1 MDSYL
6 HQLTA
11 VILTYKTNLDI
22 LKNCLKSI
30 NPKVKILIVEN
41 SSHFKYLKEIQS
53 NFSNIEVICSGSNLG
68 YGGGNNFGLNKVKT
82 NYALILNPDTVCE
95 DNFFLNINKY
105 LSDNIDFTLIGA
117 TYRNKTDFKPAGF
130 FNKKD
135 LKDAQFDKESNL
147 YEVDWIAGHTILFN
161 MKKFSNKIFF
171 DENFFLFF
179 EEFDLCM
186 TLKKRN
192 EKVYMCPDLK
202 IDHMGWKSS
211 FNVDENFEIHSHK
224 LRNWHYMWSFFYYN
238 KKNYGYLYSL
248 IKSLSRLLRSVLRII
263 FYSITFNNK
272 QRIIYTYRFLGL
284 INSIFLKKSKYR
296 INIDD

>member
-1 MDSYL
+1 
-6 HQLTA
+6 
-11 VILTYKTNLDI
+11 
-22 LKNCLKSI
+22 
-30 NPKVKILIVEN
+30 
-41 SSHFKYLKEIQS
+41 
-53 NFSNIEVICSGSNLG
+53 
-68 YGGGNNFGLNKVKT
+68 
-82 NYALILNPDTVCE
+82 
-95 DNFFLNINKY
+95 
-105 LSDNIDFTLIGA
+105 
-117 TYRNKTDFKPAGF
+117 
-130 FNKKD
+130 
-135 LKDAQFDKESNL
+135 
-147 YEVDWIAGHTILFN
+147 

-263 FYSITFNNK
+263 FYSVTFNNK

-296 INIDD
+296 VNIDD

>member
-105 LSDNIDFTLIGA
+105 LSGNIDFTLIGA

-130 FNKKD
+130 FNEKD
-135 LKDAQFDKESNL
+135 LKDAEFDKESNL

>member
-95 DNFFLNINKY
+95 DNFFSNVNKY
-105 LSDNIDFTLIGA
+105 LSGNIDFTLIGA
-117 TYRNKTDFKPAGF
+117 TYINKTDFKPAGF

>member
-105 LSDNIDFTLIGA
+105 LSGNIDFTLIGA

>member
-22 LKNCLKSI
+22 LKKCLKSI

>member
-53 NFSNIEVICSGSNLG
+53 NFSNIEVVCSGSNLG

-105 LSDNIDFTLIGA
+105 LSGNIDFTLIGT

-135 LKDAQFDKESNL
+135 LKNAQFDKESNL

>member
-22 LKNCLKSI
+22 LKKCLKSI

-248 IKSLSRLLRSVLRII
+248 SCINLSA
-263 FYSITFNNK
+263 
-272 QRIIYTYRFLGL
+272 
-284 INSIFLKKSKYR
+284 
-296 INIDD
+296 

>member
-22 LKNCLKSI
+22 LKKCLKSI

-105 LSDNIDFTLIGA
+105 LSGNIDFTLIGA
-117 TYRNKTDFKPAGF
+117 IYNNKTDFKPAGF
-130 FNKKD
+130 FNQKD
-135 LKDAQFDKESNL
+135 LKSAKFDKESNL
-147 YEVDWIAGHTILFN
+147 YEVDWIVGHTILFN

-202 IDHMGWKSS
+202 VYHMGWKSS

>member
-105 LSDNIDFTLIGA
+105 LSGNIDFTLIGA

-135 LKDAQFDKESNL
+135 LKNAQFDKESNL

>member
-11 VILTYKTNLDI
+11 VILTYKTNLEI
-22 LKNCLKSI
+22 LKKCLKSI

-105 LSDNIDFTLIGA
+105 LSGNIDFTLIGT

-135 LKDAQFDKESNL
+135 LKNAQFDKESNL

>member
-53 NFSNIEVICSGSNLG
+53 NFSNIEVVCSGSNLG

>member
-30 NPKVKILIVEN
+30 NSKVKILIVEN

-95 DNFFLNINKY
+95 DNFFSNVNKY
-105 LSDNIDFTLIGA
+105 LSDNINFTLIGA
-117 TYRNKTDFKPAGF
+117 TYSNKTDFKPAGF

-296 INIDD
+296 VNIDD

>member
-53 NFSNIEVICSGSNLG
+53 NFSNIEVVCSGSNLG

-105 LSDNIDFTLIGA
+105 LSGNIDFTLIGA

-135 LKDAQFDKESNL
+135 LKNAQFDKESNL

-263 FYSITFNNK
+263 FYSITFNKK

-296 INIDD
+296 VNIDD

>member
-30 NPKVKILIVEN
+30 NSKVKILIVEN

-95 DNFFLNINKY
+95 DNFFSNVNKY
-105 LSDNIDFTLIGA
+105 LSGNIDFTLIGA
-117 TYRNKTDFKPAGF
+117 TYNNKTDFKPAGF

-135 LKDAQFDKESNL
+135 LKSAQFDKESNL
-147 YEVDWIAGHTILFN
+147 YEVDWIVGHTILFN
-161 MKKFSNKIFF
+161 MKKFNNKIFF

-179 EEFDLCM
+179 EETDLCM
-186 TLKKRN
+186 SIKKRN

-211 FNVDENFEIHSHK
+211 FNVDENFGMHSDK

-296 INIDD
+296 VNIDD

>member
-53 NFSNIEVICSGSNLG
+53 NFSKIEVICSGSNLG

-95 DNFFLNINKY
+95 DNFFSNVNKY
-105 LSDNIDFTLIGA
+105 LSDNINFTLIGA
-117 TYRNKTDFKPAGF
+117 TYSNKTDFKPAGF

-211 FNVDENFEIHSHK
+211 FNVDENFEIQSHK

-296 INIDD
+296 VNIDD

>member
-95 DNFFLNINKY
+95 DNFFSNVNKY
-105 LSDNIDFTLIGA
+105 LSGNIDFTLIGA

-130 FNKKD
+130 FNEKD
-135 LKDAQFDKESNL
+135 LKDAEFDKESNL

>member
-11 VILTYKTNLDI
+11 VILTYKTNLEI
-22 LKNCLKSI
+22 LKKCLKSI

-105 LSDNIDFTLIGA
+105 LSGNIDFTLIGA

>member
-22 LKNCLKSI
+22 LKKCLKSI

-53 NFSNIEVICSGSNLG
+53 NFSNIEVVCSGSNLG

-105 LSDNIDFTLIGA
+105 LSGNIDFTLIGA

>member
-30 NPKVKILIVEN
+30 NSKVKILIVEN

-95 DNFFLNINKY
+95 DNFFSNVNKY
-105 LSDNIDFTLIGA
+105 LSGNINFTLIGA
-117 TYRNKTDFKPAGF
+117 TYSNKTDFKPAGF

-135 LKDAQFDKESNL
+135 LKNAQFDKESNL

-211 FNVDENFEIHSHK
+211 FNVDENFEIQSHK

-296 INIDD
+296 VNIDD

>member
-82 NYALILNPDTVCE
+82 NYALILNPDTICE
-95 DNFFLNINKY
+95 DNFFSNVNKY
-105 LSDNIDFTLIGA
+105 LSGNINFTLIGA

-135 LKDAQFDKESNL
+135 LKYAQFDKESNL

-161 MKKFSNKIFF
+161 MKKFNNKIFF

>member
-82 NYALILNPDTVCE
+82 NYALILNPDTICE
-95 DNFFLNINKY
+95 DNFFSNVNKY
-105 LSDNIDFTLIGA
+105 LSDNINFTLIGA
-117 TYRNKTDFKPAGF
+117 TYSNKTDFKPAGF

-263 FYSITFNNK
+263 FYSVTFNNK

-296 INIDD
+296 VNIDD

>member
-105 LSDNIDFTLIGA
+105 LSGNIDFTLIGT

-135 LKDAQFDKESNL
+135 LKNAQFDKESNL

-263 FYSITFNNK
+263 FYSVTFNNK

>member
-6 HQLTA
+6 HQLTV

-95 DNFFLNINKY
+95 DNFFSNINKY
-105 LSDNIDFTLIGA
+105 LSGNIDFTLIGA
-117 TYRNKTDFKPAGF
+117 IYNNKTDFKPAGF
-130 FNKKD
+130 FNQKD
-135 LKDAQFDKESNL
+135 LKSAKFDKESNL
-147 YEVDWIAGHTILFN
+147 YEVDWIVGHTILFN

-179 EEFDLCM
+179 EETDLCM
-186 TLKKRN
+186 SIKKRN
-192 EKVYMCPDLK
+192 EKVYMSPDLK

>member
-53 NFSNIEVICSGSNLG
+53 NFSNIEVVCSGSNLG

-95 DNFFLNINKY
+95 DNFFSNVNKY
-105 LSDNIDFTLIGA
+105 LSGNIDFTLIG
-117 TYRNKTDFKPAGF
+117 TSYRNKTDFKPAGF

-135 LKDAQFDKESNL
+135 LKNAQFDKESNL

-179 EEFDLCM
+179 EETDLCM
-186 TLKKRN
+186 SIKKRN

>member
-105 LSDNIDFTLIGA
+105 LSGNIDFTLIGT

-135 LKDAQFDKESNL
+135 LKNAQFDKESNL

-272 QRIIYTYRFLGL
+272 QRIIYTYIFLGL

>member
-95 DNFFLNINKY
+95 DNFFSNVNKY
-105 LSDNIDFTLIGA
+105 LSGNIDFTLIGA

>member
-95 DNFFLNINKY
+95 DNFFSNVNKY
-105 LSDNIDFTLIGA
+105 LSGNIDFTLIGA
-117 TYRNKTDFKPAGF
+117 IYNNKTDFKPAGF
-130 FNKKD
+130 FNQKD
-135 LKDAQFDKESNL
+135 LKSAKFDKESNL
-147 YEVDWIAGHTILFN
+147 YEVDWIVGHTILFN
-161 MKKFSNKIFF
+161 MKKFNNKIFF

-179 EEFDLCM
+179 EETDLCM
-186 TLKKRN
+186 SIKKRN

-202 IDHMGWKSS
+202 IDHIGWKSS
-211 FNVDENFEIHSHK
+211 FNVDKNFEMHSDK

-263 FYSITFNNK
+263 FYSVTFNNK

-296 INIDD
+296 VNIDD

>member
-105 LSDNIDFTLIGA
+105 LSGNIDFTLIGT

-135 LKDAQFDKESNL
+135 LKNAQFDKESNL

>member
-30 NPKVKILIVEN
+30 NSKVKILIVEN

-82 NYALILNPDTVCE
+82 NYALILNPDTICE
-95 DNFFLNINKY
+95 DNFFSNVNKY
-105 LSDNIDFTLIGA
+105 LSDNINFTLIGA
-117 TYRNKTDFKPAGF
+117 TYSNKTDFKPAGF

-179 EEFDLCM
+179 EEFDLCKQ
-186 TLKKRN
+186 LKKSSG
-192 EKVYMCPDLK
+192 KVFSSKSLIIDHLGFKGSFAHNKDYAIEALK
-202 IDHMGWKSS
+202 I
-211 FNVDENFEIHSHK
+211 
-224 LRNWHYMWSFFYYN
+224 RNWHWMWSFFYYHR
-238 KKNYGYLYSL
+238 KNEGYFS
-248 IKSLSRLLRSVLRII
+248 
-263 FYSITFNNK
+263 
-272 QRIIYTYRFLGL
+272 
-284 INSIFLKKSKYR
+284 LKKY
-296 INIDD
+296 

>member
-53 NFSNIEVICSGSNLG
+53 NFSNIEVVCSGSNLG

-105 LSDNIDFTLIGA
+105 LSGNIDFTLIGT

-135 LKDAQFDKESNL
+135 LKNAQFDKESNL

-248 IKSLSRLLRSVLRII
+248 IKSLSSLLRSVLRII

>member
-53 NFSNIEVICSGSNLG
+53 NFSNIEVVCSGSNLG

-105 LSDNIDFTLIGA
+105 LSGNFDFTLIGT

-135 LKDAQFDKESNL
+135 LKNAQFDKESNL

-263 FYSITFNNK
+263 FYSVTFNNK

-296 INIDD
+296 VNIDD

>member
-95 DNFFLNINKY
+95 DNFFSNVNKY
-105 LSDNIDFTLIGA
+105 LSGNINFTLIGA

-296 INIDD
+296 VNIDD

>member
-30 NPKVKILIVEN
+30 NSKVKILIVEN

-53 NFSNIEVICSGSNLG
+53 NFSNIEVVCSGSNLG

-105 LSDNIDFTLIGA
+105 LSGNINFTLIGT

-135 LKDAQFDKESNL
+135 LKNAQFDKESNL

-211 FNVDENFEIHSHK
+211 FNVDENFEMHSHK

-263 FYSITFNNK
+263 FYSITFNKK

>member
-95 DNFFLNINKY
+95 DNFFSNVNKY
-105 LSDNIDFTLIGA
+105 LSGNIDFTLQTGMLKEADSYSNLQRAFAFNISKEYFLRNPIIGIG
-117 TYRNKTDFKPAGF
+117 TNNFILTLNNEHYYLPDFLMVGIHNEF
-130 FNKKD
+130 FRIPVENGLVGLFLYLMIWYKSWTRTKQILIYAKINRLISKRQAVFLLYSIYITLAVYVGTEASSSRSFIILVIISILPDYLIHYFKKD
-135 LKDAQFDKESNL
+135 L
-147 YEVDWIAGHTILFN
+147 
-161 MKKFSNKIFF
+161 
-171 DENFFLFF
+171 
-179 EEFDLCM
+179 
-186 TLKKRN
+186 
-192 EKVYMCPDLK
+192 
-202 IDHMGWKSS
+202 
-211 FNVDENFEIHSHK
+211 
-224 LRNWHYMWSFFYYN
+224 
-238 KKNYGYLYSL
+238 
-248 IKSLSRLLRSVLRII
+248 
-263 FYSITFNNK
+263 
-272 QRIIYTYRFLGL
+272 
-284 INSIFLKKSKYR
+284 SK
-296 INIDD
+296 

>member
-53 NFSNIEVICSGSNLG
+53 NFSNIEVICSGLNLG

-105 LSDNIDFTLIGA
+105 LSGNIDFTLIGA

-130 FNKKD
+130 FNEKD
-135 LKDAQFDKESNL
+135 LKDAEFDKESNL